1 MQIAGPTS
9 LPFACYVTGTS
20 PARSSSA
27 GPLAVTRD
35 ERSVLA
41 MPPLRQHR
49 SIDASRTR
57 SEASAQTPRMGSHKP
72 LRKRRPR
79 STTKS
84 GRDVRFRA
92 NIGAFLA
99 ARRRLRGLT
108 LARQYLMTRPAAV
121 GDVASPIFFAIS
133 ERCAA

>member
-9 LPFACYVTGTS
+9 LPFACYVTGMS

-27 GPLAVTRD
+27 GPLAVTCD

-84 GRDVRFRA
+84 GDEMYGFE
-92 NIGAFLA
+92 
-99 ARRRLRGLT
+99 
-108 LARQYLMTRPAAV
+108 P
-121 GDVASPIFFAIS
+121 IS
-133 ERCAA
+133 EPFWLPGEGSAG

>member
-57 SEASAQTPRMGSHKP
+57 SEASAQTPRMGSHRP

-92 NIGAFLA
+92 NIGAFWLPGEGSA
-99 ARRRLRGLT
+99 G
-108 LARQYLMTRPAAV
+108 
-121 GDVASPIFFAIS
+121 
-133 ERCAA
+133 